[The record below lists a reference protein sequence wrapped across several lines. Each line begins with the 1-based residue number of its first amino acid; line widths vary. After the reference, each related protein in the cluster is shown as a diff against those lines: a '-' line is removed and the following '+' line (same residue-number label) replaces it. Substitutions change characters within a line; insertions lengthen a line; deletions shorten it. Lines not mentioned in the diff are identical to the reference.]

1 MSYWEPDYEYDPEPN
16 YPEVEEIIEEASN
29 KFEEFIK
36 KQYVD
41 QVRNLNLQKEA
52 VNKLESQILEI
63 KSGFDAREKELNK
76 KEQALQEAEEK
87 LYSKF
92 KLEWFKSLG
101 IDWEIG
107 EVGYTYSLKEIQEE
121 CPTCKGTGNVV
132 ADINGEKYPMRC
144 PHCGGYAKRVTI
156 GYDYVIKKLRIT
168 EINYRVRK
176 RKVNQEIVVTAD
188 KSYYMDEN
196 KTYLCAEDER
206 GNYSSQCLPEEI
218 FHTEEECIQAAK
230 EEVEKRNQKLKEK

>member
-1 MSYWEPDYEYDPEPN
+1 MSYWEPEDYEYEPN
-16 YPEVEEIIEEASN
+16 YPEVEEIIEEASG

-36 KQYVD
+36 KQYID
-41 QVRNLNLQKEA
+41 QIQDLNNQKVS
-52 VNKLESQILEI
+52 VNRLRAQVLEI
-63 KSGFDAREKELNK
+63 KNGFDQREADLNK
-76 KEQALQEAEEK
+76 REQALKEAEEK

-101 IDWEIG
+101 IDWEVGDIG
-107 EVGYTYSLKEIQEE
+107 FTYSLKEIQEE
-121 CPTCKGTGNVV
+121 CPICKGTGNVI
-132 ADINGEKYPMRC
+132 AEINGEKYPMRC

-156 GYDYVIKKLRIT
+156 GYDYVIKKIRIL

-176 RKVNQEIVVTAD
+176 RRVGTEVTVAAD
-188 KSYYMDEN
+188 KSLYMDEN
-196 KTYLCAEDER
+196 QTYLCMEDEK
-206 GNYSSQCLPEEI
+206 GNYSSQCLPEKV